1 MGYVLI
7 GTEASYFTGKARAYL
22 RWKGVQFSEKAA
34 TPQVYA
40 ELIQPRVGFAVI
52 PVLLTPTDEVIQDT
66 SDIIR
71 CIEEREPG
79 PSAYPSGPVQML
91 VSLLFELYA
100 DEWLVIPAMHYRWSY
115 NEDWILGEFGRNAAP
130 DASPEDQ
137 RRIGR
142 TVGERFKSFVPR
154 IGVSEETLSGIEAHY
169 EGFLADFSAHL
180 RSQRFLL
187 GSRPGLGD
195 FALYGPL
202 YAHLYRDPQ
211 SGAQMKRQ
219 APLVAD
225 WVERMTVVE
234 AQSGE
239 FLGHDEAPVTL
250 HPILKRQMSEQLPVL
265 MDAAAELGEWA
276 ADQPVGARVPR
287 QLGQHEFKIGGR
299 LGERAI
305 ITFSLYRLQTVL
317 DHYRGLIGEDLKAAN
332 QLLEATG
339 GQAIAALT
347 FPRLERR
354 EFRLVLAGSR
364 P

>member
-22 RWKGVQFSEKAA
+22 RWKGVRFSEKAA
-34 TPQVYA
+34 TPQVYR
-40 ELIQPRVGFAVI
+40 EVIQPRVGFPVI
-52 PVLLTPTDEVIQDT
+52 PVLLTPGDEVVQDT

-71 CIEEREPG
+71 YVEKRERG

-130 DASPEDQ
+130 EASAEEQ
-137 RRIGR
+137 KKIGR

-154 IGVSEETLSGIEAHY
+154 IGVSEETLAGIEAHY

-180 RSQRFLL
+180 RSQPFLL

-202 YAHLYRDPQ
+202 YAHLYRDPE
-211 SGAQMKRQ
+211 SGARMKRL

-225 WVERMTVVE
+225 WVERMTSVE
-234 AQSGE
+234 PGSGD
-239 FLGHDEAPVTL
+239 FLPGDNVPSTL
-250 HPILKRQMSEQLPVL
+250 YPILKRQMSEQLPVL
-265 MDAAAELGEWA
+265 IDAAAELAEWA
-276 ADQPVGARVPR
+276 ADQPAGVRVPR
-287 QLGQHEFKIGGR
+287 QLGQHEFAIGGR
-299 LGERAI
+299 HGERAI
-305 ITFSLYRLQTVL
+305 ITFSLLRLQAVL
-317 DHYRGLIGEDLKAAN
+317 DHYGALIGRDRAAADR
-332 QLLEATG
+332 LLEATG
-339 GQAIAALT
+339 GQAIATMAL
-347 FPRLERR
+347 PHRLERR
-354 EFRLVLAGSR
+354 EFRLVLG
-364 P
+364 

>member
-22 RWKGVQFSEKAA
+22 RWKGVAFSETLA
-34 TPQVYA
+34 TPQVYS
-40 ELIQPRVGFAVI
+40 EVIEPRVGFAVI
-52 PVLLTPTDEVIQDT
+52 PVLVTPEDEIIQDT
-66 SDIIR
+66 SDIISR
-71 CIEEREPG
+71 LEQREPG
-79 PSAYPSGPVQML
+79 PSAYPKGPVQML

-115 NEDWILGEFGRNAAP
+115 NEDWIIREFGRNAAP
-130 DASPEDQ
+130 TASVEEQ

-142 TVGERFKSFVPR
+142 AVGERFKSFVPR

-180 RSQRFLL
+180 RRQPFLL

-225 WVERMTVVE
+225 WVERMTSAE
-234 AQSGE
+234 PRSGE
-239 FLGHDEAPVTL
+239 FLPDDEVPATL
-250 HPILKRQMSEQLPVL
+250 YPILKRQMSEQLPVL
-265 MDAAAELGEWA
+265 IDAAAELGEWA
-276 ADQPVGARVPR
+276 AEQPAGARVPR
-287 QLGQHEFKIGGR
+287 QLGQHEFRIGGR

-305 ITFSLYRLQTVL
+305 ITFSLYRLQSVL
-317 DHYRGLIGEDLKAAN
+317 DHYRGLIGKDREAAD
-332 QLLEATG
+332 QLLQATG
-339 GQAIAALT
+339 GQAIGAMTL
-347 FPRLERR
+347 PRRLGRR
-354 EFRLVLAGSR
+354 EFRLVLG
-364 P
+364 